1 MGLTDSKY
9 SRMAQL
15 PSGGKCD
22 TRTCMQYIFNVMTIS
37 EEAQGGKFA
46 CTNLAA
52 LYASSQSLYEQLESK
67 ATEMSNEDGLWVGVQ
82 SLQSGKVEHT
92 VKARW
97 CTGETLPGAGVCEAC
112 AALELLPAVKKKVIR
127 DSQSQS
133 QSTRFVNSQYLTN
146 DEKSSK
152 LSGIQEKLRDTQ
164 RALCFSKQAQASAN
178 RKILKLKQQISTSV

>member
-15 PSGGKCD
+15 PSRGKCD

-97 CTGETLPGAGVCEAC
+97 CNGET
-112 AALELLPAVKKKVIR
+112 
-127 DSQSQS
+127 
-133 QSTRFVNSQYLTN
+133 
-146 DEKSSK
+146 
-152 LSGIQEKLRDTQ
+152 
-164 RALCFSKQAQASAN
+164 
-178 RKILKLKQQISTSV
+178 